1 MSKTIYQW
9 QEDNPKLSINE
20 LLFAI
25 KFLFKVNIEYD
36 CAKSIY
42 ISDKMYNYISENI
55 EQQQSARKRGDKFF
69 FKPSLEQY
77 AKLFDTI
84 YVDTC
89 FMMHSKLDEFCF
101 FDRLSMYAKKYN
113 NKIIVIDKVR
123 NELKE
128 NRNKRNKMDADMAS
142 ESFDHIEMLF
152 HSDVLRSYPEVNVYH
167 ADQDFHEILIHFRPK
182 YAALVLT
189 DDSDLKNFVYNLNS
203 PAYKSSRGYL
213 ASCFTYNSKFLMDEY
228 KTDEYKLDKKRL
240 YTYFTDYSS
249 SQADEQYTAY
259 FRSPYCIRCGKT
271 IDDASHGYFCQECA
285 SYLRSVYR
293 GSTFLEIEEFIFTN
307 HDTLE

>member
-1 MSKTIYQW
+1 MSRTIYQW
-9 QEDNPKLSINE
+9 LADNPKISINE

-25 KFLFKVNIEYD
+25 KFLFKVNIEED

-42 ISDKMYNYISENI
+42 ISEKMYKYIEENI
-55 EQQQSARKRGDKFF
+55 EQQQSARKRGDRFF

-113 NKIIVIDKVR
+113 NKIIVIDKVLG
-123 NELKE
+123 ELKE
-128 NRNKRNKMDADMAS
+128 NRNKKNKKDADIAS
-142 ESFDHIEMLF
+142 EAFDHIEMLF

-203 PAYKSSRGYL
+203 SAYKSSRGYL
-213 ASCFTYNSKFLMDEY
+213 ATCFTYNSKFCMDEY
-228 KTDEYKLDKKRL
+228 EYKLDKKRL
-240 YTYFTDYSS
+240 YNYFSDYSS
-249 SQADEQYTAY
+249 SQSDEQYTAY
-259 FRSPYCIRCGKT
+259 FRNPYCIRCGKT
-271 IDDASHGYFCQECA
+271 IEDASRGVFCRECA
-285 SYLRSVYR
+285 SYLGSVYL
-293 GSTFLEIEEFIFTN
+293 GSTFLEIEESIFTN